1 MASKSGTEGSK
12 LLKKVRLFQ
21 DWYPAGIIYNL
32 HLLSAR
38 KELFSNFQIHF

>member
-21 DWYPAGIIYNL
+21 HWYPAGIIYNL
-32 HLLSAR
+32 HLLNAR
-38 KELFSNFQIHF
+38 KELFSNFQIRF